1 MSSGLEGVDGKVQSM
16 FSVCVH
22 VTGFNQSLS
31 QRLDESERERMS
43 DSSERQRQG
52 QNESDRIRGTTLD
65 IDGSL
70 ECRIGKGIERGRE
83 RGRDK
88 GKRSNSNSNSNS
100 NSSNNSKNNS
110 NSNSKTN
117 SRTNS
122 KTNSRMN
129 SRSNSA
135 SDLRINGD
143 TSHHIQHYPVKQ
155 GRPNVEESISRIA
168 VHGYRAL
175 VFVCGPA
182 PMVAQAAA
190 LSMQYGVD
198 FRHETFEL

>member
-1 MSSGLEGVDGKVQSM
+1 MSTGLEGVDGKAQSM

-31 QRLDESERERMS
+31 QRLSESESERLS
-43 DSSERQRQG
+43 DSSERQRQR
-52 QNESDRIRGTTLD
+52 QSETERIRGTVLD

-70 ECRIGKGIERGRE
+70 ENRIGKESEREREREREKE

-88 GKRSNSNSNSNS
+88 GKRINS
-100 NSSNNSKNNS
+100 NSSS
-110 NSNSKTN
+110 NSNSKTNSNNNSKSN

-122 KTNSRMN
+122 KTNSR
-129 SRSNSA
+129 SDSA
-135 SDLRINGD
+135 SNLHTNGS
-143 TSHHIQHYPVKQ
+143 THHHTMHYLVKQ
-155 GRPNVEESISRIA
+155 GRPNVEGSIARIA
-168 VHGYRAL
+168 AHGYRAL